1 MIRLSVVG
9 VRIALSFVAAFALW
23 GFVTVTQNPEDHK
36 IYDIPIEVRN
46 LPVDT
51 VIVDANGLIQPT
63 LGTTQVEVWA
73 AKNTLSQLRDGD
85 IHVVVDLTNATVALQ
100 KIPLNVS
107 STRNDIGY
115 MSFKYSVKSL
125 DVRVDILKKITIP
138 VVISNHQ
145 MNNPGVGVEV
155 MAPTIPLS
163 QRTVTVFGPQ
173 TLMKRIKEARVN
185 VDFNGSVTA
194 SYINT
199 LPVLLIDS
207 ADKVMSGL
215 TITPDKV
222 DVSIEI
228 KQKIGAKEVVVL
240 PQVTG
245 FVAAGFRLREVRVN
259 PLLVSITGSSQIL
272 EKTTSVQ
279 TFPIDINNLTK
290 SISNTVEINFP
301 EGILPLD
308 ITAKKVEVGLIVE
321 QSQQGLR
328 MQVPV
333 IVEIRDAPADFVLRV
348 SPAIIMMEVIVSPGA
363 IQRGSVNKIRAEVS
377 VGTWDDGNTMRQV
390 QLTIPADI
398 RLMSNIPVAQLI
410 RNSVTISISSTIV
423 PSVIVATT
431 PVATGTVAPTPV
443 ITLTPVPVATGTVIA
458 TVTKID
464 N

>member
-245 FVAAGFRLREVRVN
+245 FVAAGFRLREIRVN

-348 SPAIIMMEVIVSPGA
+348 SPAIIMIEVIVSPGA

-398 RLMSNIPVAQLI
+398 RLMSNIPEAQLI

>member
-36 IYDIPIEVRN
+36 IYDIPSEVRN

-290 SISNTVEINFP
+290 SISNTVEIN
-301 EGILPLD
+301 
-308 ITAKKVEVGLIVE
+308 
-321 QSQQGLR
+321 
-328 MQVPV
+328 
-333 IVEIRDAPADFVLRV
+333 
-348 SPAIIMMEVIVSPGA
+348 
-363 IQRGSVNKIRAEVS
+363 
-377 VGTWDDGNTMRQV
+377 
-390 QLTIPADI
+390 
-398 RLMSNIPVAQLI
+398 
-410 RNSVTISISSTIV
+410 
-423 PSVIVATT
+423 
-431 PVATGTVAPTPV
+431 
-443 ITLTPVPVATGTVIA
+443 
-458 TVTKID
+458 
-464 N
+464 

>member
-348 SPAIIMMEVIVSPGA
+348 SPAIIMIEVIVSPGA